1 MRVSVSPAWRFRVRN
16 QVSGLHQGSDVKE
29 PVKVLSRFSVSRVTY
44 RVFRVWDVEEAEK
57 V

>member
-29 PVKVLSRFSVSRVTY
+29 PVKVLSRFSVSRVGY